1 MSKIDFVVVSNDAI
15 HNKLT
20 ERVIE
25 KTYPTADK
33 KSFMDPLEA
42 LNFLQKKPVVDGQIT
57 ILYVHIPMNPID
69 GFIFADEVEKM
80 ETNIKQSMRLMLVT
94 PGINRNDMKKAQVHN
109 QVEHY
114 LIAPL
119 AKETI
124 QLTVDIMKKRLGIQN
139 P

>member
-20 ERVIE
+20 ERIIE

-33 KSFMDPLEA
+33 QSFMDPLEA
-42 LNFLQKKPVVDGQIT
+42 LDFLQKKPVIDGQIT
-57 ILYVHIPMNPID
+57 ILYVSVFMNRID

-80 ETNIKQSMRLMLVT
+80 ETNIKQSMRLMLT
-94 PGINRNDMKKAQVHN
+94 TSGINKNDMMKAQVHN
-109 QVEHY
+109 QVEYY

-119 AKETI
+119 TEEVI
-124 QLTVDIMKKRLGIQN
+124 QLTVDIIKRKLGATKA
-139 P
+139 